1 MANRYGDII
10 NIHTWIRI
18 EIFPATL
25 WKTVG
30 ASYRLYLE
38 VILSLK
44 DEEDGIQRG
53 HLVHNFLNREINVA
67 KPSFY
72 IVFTLKV

>member
-1 MANRYGDII
+1 M
-10 NIHTWIRI
+10 
-18 EIFPATL
+18 
-25 WKTVG
+25 G

>member
-1 MANRYGDII
+1 M
-10 NIHTWIRI
+10 
-18 EIFPATL
+18 
-25 WKTVG
+25 G

-38 VILSLK
+38 VILSFK
-44 DEEDGIQRG
+44 DEEGGIQRG